1 VEGVEREVGR
11 GGVGVV
17 GVAPRLETAF
27 PRPVGDPEG
36 PSSDSG
42 GVEEVCGYTEMCHV
56 WPKP

>member
-1 VEGVEREVGR
+1 MEVGR

-36 PSSDSG
+36 PSSGSG
-42 GVEEVCGYTEMCHV
+42 GVEDVCGYTEMCHV